1 MSSAGLFQPAQSN
14 ATATQQTYDDGG
26 EDAGRPEIHAIAPAV
41 PHSRSEDVYAIAVG
55 CVMIALGL
63 ALLRAAG
70 LVTGGIAGVA
80 LLVSYLVPLPTGVL
94 FTIINIPFFFFAKK
108 AMGSRFMWRTIAVN
122 AGIALFSSI
131 ARYGMRVVD
140 VHPAFA
146 AIAGGTVIGMGILAL
161 ARHDAGVGG
170 TGVVTLWL
178 QRTRGWN
185 AGRTQIAI
193 DIGILLISFSV
204 VAPTQ
209 VAWSALSAAA
219 ISGILIAWHRP
230 GRYTGY

>member
-1 MSSAGLFQPAQSN
+1 MPDPPVG
-14 ATATQQTYDDGG
+14 ATV
-26 EDAGRPEIHAIAPAV
+26 IAPAL
-41 PHSRSEDVYAIAVG
+41 PHSRSEDAYAIIVG

-63 ALLRAAG
+63 ALLHAAG
-70 LVTGGIAGVA
+70 LTTGGIAGVA

-94 FTIINIPFFFFAKK
+94 FTLINIPFFVFART

-122 AGIALFSSI
+122 IGIALFSTM
-131 ARYGMRVVD
+131 ARYGFRIAD

-161 ARHDAGVGG
+161 ARHDAAVGG

-193 DIGILLISFSV
+193 DVAILLLSFAV
-204 VAPTQ
+204 VAPAA
-209 VAWSALSAAA
+209 VGWSALSATA

>member
-1 MSSAGLFQPAQSN
+1 MPH
-14 ATATQQTYDDGG
+14 
-26 EDAGRPEIHAIAPAV
+26 EAV
-41 PHSRSEDVYAIAVG
+41 PHSRSEDVYAIVVG

-70 LVTGGIAGVA
+70 LVTGGIAGIA

-94 FTIINIPFFFFAKK
+94 FTLINIPFFLFAKR
-108 AMGSRFMWRTIAVN
+108 AMGTRFMVRTIAVN
-122 AGIALFSSI
+122 AGIALFSTM
-131 ARYGMRVVD
+131 ARYGFRIVE

-193 DIGILLISFSV
+193 DLGILATSFAV
-204 VAPTQ
+204 VAPVQ

>member
-1 MSSAGLFQPAQSN
+1 
-14 ATATQQTYDDGG
+14 
-26 EDAGRPEIHAIAPAV
+26 
-41 PHSRSEDVYAIAVG
+41 
-55 CVMIALGL
+55 MIALGL
-63 ALLRAAG
+63 ALLHAAG

-80 LLVSYLVPLPTGVL
+80 LLASYLVPLPTGVL
-94 FTIINIPFFFFAKK
+94 FTLINIPFFLFARR

-122 AGIALFSSI
+122 GGIALFSTL
-131 ARYGMRVVD
+131 ARYGLRIVE

-185 AGRTQIAI
+185 AGRTQVAI
-193 DIGILLISFSV
+193 DLAILAASFAV
-204 VAPTQ
+204 VAPAQ

>member
-1 MSSAGLFQPAQSN
+1 MRH
-14 ATATQQTYDDGG
+14 
-26 EDAGRPEIHAIAPAV
+26 EAV
-41 PHSRSEDVYAIAVG
+41 PHSRSEDVYAIVVG

-70 LVTGGIAGVA
+70 LVTGGIAGIA

-94 FTIINIPFFFFAKK
+94 FTLINIPFFLFAKR
-108 AMGSRFMWRTIAVN
+108 AMGTRFMVRTIAVN
-122 AGIALFSSI
+122 AGIALFSTM
-131 ARYGMRVVD
+131 ARYGFRIVE

-193 DIGILLISFSV
+193 DLGILATSFAV
-204 VAPTQ
+204 VAPVQ

>member
-1 MSSAGLFQPAQSN
+1 
-14 ATATQQTYDDGG
+14 
-26 EDAGRPEIHAIAPAV
+26 V
-41 PHSRSEDVYAIAVG
+41 PHSRSEDVYAIIVG

-94 FTIINIPFFFFAKK
+94 FTLLNIPFFLFAKR
-108 AMGSRFMWRTIAVN
+108 AMGTRFMVRTIAVN
-122 AGIALFSSI
+122 MGIALFSTM
-131 ARYGMRVVD
+131 ARYGFRIVE

-193 DIGILLISFSV
+193 DLAILAVSFAV
-204 VAPTQ
+204 VAPVQ

>member
-1 MSSAGLFQPAQSN
+1 MPA
-14 ATATQQTYDDGG
+14 
-26 EDAGRPEIHAIAPAV
+26 RPETDAITPALPHSGV
-41 PHSRSEDVYAIAVG
+41 PHSRSEDVYALVVG

-63 ALLRAAG
+63 AMLHAAG

-94 FTIINIPFFFFAKK
+94 FTLINIPFFLFARR

-122 AGIALFSSI
+122 GGIALFSTM
-131 ARYGMRVVD
+131 ARYGFRIVE

-193 DIGILLISFSV
+193 DLAILAASFAV
-204 VAPTQ
+204 VSPGK
-209 VAWSALSAAA
+209 VAWSAVSAAA

>member
-1 MSSAGLFQPAQSN
+1 MPA
-14 ATATQQTYDDGG
+14 
-26 EDAGRPEIHAIAPAV
+26 RPETHAIAPALPHSGV
-41 PHSRSEDVYAIAVG
+41 PHSRSEDVYAIIVG

-63 ALLRAAG
+63 AMLRAAG
-70 LVTGGIAGVA
+70 LVTGGIAGIA
-80 LLVSYLVPLPTGVL
+80 LLLSYLVPLPTGVL
-94 FTIINIPFFFFAKK
+94 FTVINIPFFLFAKA

-122 AGIALFSSI
+122 GGIALFSTM
-131 ARYGMRVVD
+131 ARYGFRIVE

-193 DIGILLISFSV
+193 DLAILAASFAV
-204 VAPTQ
+204 VAPAGATR
-209 VAWSALSAAA
+209 
-219 ISGILIAWHRP
+219 SGCR
-230 GRYTGY
+230 

>member
-1 MSSAGLFQPAQSN
+1 MPV
-14 ATATQQTYDDGG
+14 
-26 EDAGRPEIHAIAPAV
+26 RPETAIIAPALPHGAL
-41 PHSRSEDVYAIAVG
+41 PHSRSEDVYAIVVG

-63 ALLRAAG
+63 ALLHAAG

-80 LLVSYLVPLPTGVL
+80 LLASYLVPLPTGVL
-94 FTIINIPFFFFAKK
+94 FTLINIPFFLFAKR

-122 AGIALFSSI
+122 GGIALFSTM
-131 ARYGMRVVD
+131 ARYGLRIVE

-178 QRTRGWN
+178 QRTRDWN

-193 DIGILLISFSV
+193 DLAILAVSFAV
-204 VAPTQ
+204 VAPAQ
-209 VAWSALSAAA
+209 VGWSALSAAA

>member
-1 MSSAGLFQPAQSN
+1 VPA
-14 ATATQQTYDDGG
+14 
-26 EDAGRPEIHAIAPAV
+26 RPETDAITPALPHSGV
-41 PHSRSEDVYAIAVG
+41 PHSRSEDVYALIVG

-63 ALLRAAG
+63 AMLHAAG

-94 FTIINIPFFFFAKK
+94 FTLINIPFFLFARR

-122 AGIALFSSI
+122 GGIALFSTM
-131 ARYGMRVVD
+131 ARYGFRIVE

-193 DIGILLISFSV
+193 DLAILTASFAV
-204 VAPTQ
+204 VSPGK
-209 VAWSALSAAA
+209 VAWSAVSAAA

>member
-1 MSSAGLFQPAQSN
+1 M
-14 ATATQQTYDDGG
+14 
-26 EDAGRPEIHAIAPAV
+26 
-41 PHSRSEDVYAIAVG
+41 PHSRSEDVYAIVVG

-94 FTIINIPFFFFAKK
+94 FTLINIPFFLFAKR
-108 AMGSRFMWRTIAVN
+108 AMGTRFMLRTIAVN
-122 AGIALFSSI
+122 AGIALFSTM
-131 ARYGMRVVD
+131 ARYGFRIVE

-193 DIGILLISFSV
+193 DLGILAVSFAV
-204 VAPTQ
+204 VAPVQ
-209 VAWSALSAAA
+209 VGWSAISAAA

>member
-1 MSSAGLFQPAQSN
+1 M
-14 ATATQQTYDDGG
+14 
-26 EDAGRPEIHAIAPAV
+26 
-41 PHSRSEDVYAIAVG
+41 PHSRSEDVYAIIVG

-94 FTIINIPFFFFAKK
+94 FTLLNIPFFLFAKR
-108 AMGSRFMWRTIAVN
+108 AMGTRFMVRTIAVN
-122 AGIALFSSI
+122 MGIALFSTM
-131 ARYGMRVVD
+131 ARYGFRIVE

-178 QRTRGWN
+178 QRTRSWN

-193 DIGILLISFSV
+193 DLAILAVSFAV
-204 VAPTQ
+204 VAPVQ